1 MAKVDD
7 FFIEDNSVDLISE
20 ASYENI
26 NNIIDEIEAFSR
38 LTYKSVYIIDYY
50 KRNFLYV
57 SKNPLFLCGLS
68 PEEVKELGYNFY
80 INNVPKEDL
89 DFLLEINVKGFE
101 FLKDIPAED
110 KKKYTISVF
119 VADFIAHLSSFGDS
133 DQLNEIKELYISY
146 VTGLVYGTIEIR
158 GYRINIIQCL
168 SRPNADI
175 AYELNINV
183 L

>member
-68 PEEVKELGYNFY
+68 PEEVKELGYNSILIMFQKK
-80 INNVPKEDL
+80 IWIFCLKSM
-89 DFLLEINVKGFE
+89 
-101 FLKDIPAED
+101 LKD
-110 KKKYTISVF
+110 
-119 VADFIAHLSSFGDS
+119 SSS
-133 DQLNEIKELYISY
+133 
-146 VTGLVYGTIEIR
+146 
-158 GYRINIIQCL
+158 
-168 SRPNADI
+168 
-175 AYELNINV
+175 
-183 L
+183 

>member
-1 MAKVDD
+1 MANVDD

-89 DFLLEINVKGFE
+89 DFLLIRLYFQRVFAPS
-101 FLKDIPAED
+101 KDIIISPAVPLDGIEA
-110 KKKYTISVF
+110 TQIANQISPDLV
-119 VADFIAHLSSFGDS
+119 SFNGV
-133 DQLNEIKELYISY
+133 I
-146 VTGLVYGTIEIR
+146 
-158 GYRINIIQCL
+158 
-168 SRPNADI
+168 
-175 AYELNINV
+175 
-183 L
+183 